1 MKVNQSRVDA
11 HKSQYLHALGMD
23 ELTRNERGFIQLTP
37 TASRVDEQVNS
48 LTTDIQ
54 SLEDKLNRYRAEK
67 AKAERYQKT
76 EEYQESK
83 KKEKD
88 KKHKKKKQ
96 ALLNMVFN
104 NADHQEEEAD
114 EEDEENYRDSKRKKK
129 EKDTTLDTTYG
140 KRFSPVVSMLH
151 DTIHEFDKIAADIQA
166 ELDSPQLRSK
176 SMYRSNQIG
185 NLISAKNSKLS
196 AVKELASVATTISNL
211 EYKKDKDKKA
221 EEGSDTS
228 KAISSL
234 GAKFLRGGFE
244 LEDGKGSGKGGKSGK
259 KNKIKWKGKSD
270 DSDDVVTSGTIKK
283 ASVSSD
289 DDHDDNDRELASQL
303 AKALGK
309 HKDISF
315 SPAERFMKMD
325 GTYNVVV
332 VADSDNPEKDWKF
345 AATDPKTGKIISDF
359 KDKFPGLLP
368 KKKNARMNFD
378 LNRGKAYDKES
389 CRTYK
394 LMLK

>member
-11 HKSQYLHALGMD
+11 HKSQYLHALGMG

-37 TASRVDEQVNS
+37 TAKRVDQQVDS

-54 SLEDKLNRYRAEK
+54 SLEDKLNKYRAEK
-67 AKAERYQKT
+67 AKAEKYQKT
-76 EEYQESK
+76 EEYQDSK

-104 NADHQEEEAD
+104 NADHQEEEQD

-151 DTIHEFDKIAADIQA
+151 DTIHEFDKIASDIQA

-234 GAKFLRGGFE
+234 GARFLRGGFE
-244 LEDGKGSGKGGKSGK
+244 LEDGKSGKSSKGK
-259 KNKIKWKGKSD
+259 KGKMKWKGKSD
-270 DSDDVVTSGTIKK
+270 DSDDSVGTIKK
-283 ASVSSD
+283 AAVSSD
-289 DDHDDNDRELASQL
+289 SDDREDDRELASQL

-309 HKDISF
+309 HKDITF

-325 GTYNVVV
+325 GAYNVVV

-359 KDKFPGLLP
+359 KDNFPGLLP
-368 KKKNARMNFD
+368 KKKNARMTFD